1 MLLTQV
7 TVNSRLARAAPS
19 VLQVEAMS
27 DDAELDRL
35 VQALEAKP
43 KAKGRWPD
51 GPVSKTIAKRTQL
64 SPEAPAPR
72 LNHVIAENGPEPT
85 EKALKAWDARV
96 NGESIIDV
104 AHTMGVSLNL
114 ARQLINEVHQAIME
128 DLKES
133 LDLNRTIDLQ
143 RLDGLIQAYYQPA
156 REGDDRAASV
166 LLKALQ
172 HRAKL
177 TGQEPDQPTRVNN
190 IENVQAWIIHQLPT
204 INSIV
209 DTLPVE

>member
-1 MLLTQV
+1 
-7 TVNSRLARAAPS
+7 
-19 VLQVEAMS
+19 MS

-35 VQALEAKP
+35 VEALDDKP

-51 GPVSKTIAKRTQL
+51 GPVSQSIAKRTRLAQE
-64 SPEAPAPR
+64 SPAPR
-72 LNHVIAENGPEPT
+72 LNAIIAENGKEPT
-85 EKALKAWDARV
+85 GEALKAWDARV

-104 AHTMGVSLNL
+104 AHEMGVSLNL

-133 LDLNRTIDLQ
+133 LELNRAIDLQ

-156 REGDDRAASV
+156 REGDDRAAVV

-177 TGQEPDQPTRVNN
+177 TGQEPEQPTRVNN

-204 INSIV
+204 INQLV

>member
-1 MLLTQV
+1 
-7 TVNSRLARAAPS
+7 
-19 VLQVEAMS
+19 MS
-27 DDAELDRL
+27 DDPELDRL
-35 VQALEAKP
+35 VAALSEKP
-43 KAKGRWPD
+43 ARGGRWPD

-64 SPEAPAPR
+64 TQDSPAPR

-96 NGESIIDV
+96 NGEGIIDV
-104 AHTMGVSLNL
+104 AHTMGVSINL

-133 LDLNRTIDLQ
+133 LDLNRSLDLQ

-156 REGDDRAASV
+156 REGDDRAATV

-177 TGQEPDQPTRVNN
+177 TGQEPESQPVRTN